1 MSEKDTLAQEDEHL
15 CVLKAKMDWAKKEAV
30 AAKAKAKAAK
40 KEAIAAKARD
50 LFVKN
55 ASAQAN
61 KKDSK
66 EKSKKQ
72 GTNTLV
78 NVDNFKLQL
87 QKVREEQEAMMVEKL
102 TKAREERLK
111 ENQAALVEFKIK
123 KKKAIAAKA
132 GQLSVKNSARASKKK
147 TGLAGIPRQEK
158 ETPKPE
164 NDDKYTEAFFQ
175 QWLDQNKTKLQPLLP
190 KSDASQQ
197 KFFEAACQHVQDCV
211 KALAEATAKRNE
223 IQKQKPVDQDALD
236 KANKAV
242 DAANAA
248 LEQGQTDA
256 QTASD
261 PLLDKFEQ
269 APMAD
274 ATYQLLLAT
283 NVLVEATPKGLAQ
296 YCAGTT
302 EDHKKALVQ
311 LLQDPREF
319 PLLQSMVLAGGA
331 KHGKWGQAL
340 ELYNQLQFFVLQDE
354 NKALWQ
360 RMALAI
366 ALELAD
372 PILVFGHKSGLY
384 INPVARFL
392 HYRNAWQFGELDPV
406 FGTEFGVWELRM
418 ALNSVAPEDQLS
430 WGREMLR
437 NYRPDL
443 MQLNDKWR
451 YCRVVRTDVF
461 YTGKP
466 NWDSSKPLDFKQVL
480 SGGGECGPRAWMGRF
495 ICRAFGIPTWG
506 VREPG
511 HAAMSRWTKDEGW
524 VVCLGAPMKV
534 AWWENEGGLHFQAE
548 AAARKVLQPK
558 DDLNKPNLAY
568 GQKVMALE
576 WIANVSGEAADQVVR
591 NALVDPK
598 AIWRSLS
605 LMQMKRLAPPP
616 AEPIVDLV
624 ETPFV
629 PRLEHLQMRNCT
641 LTERIATAPSGIIVI
656 PASTCTTK
664 PSGTIMIMDS
674 FLGGKQLFLDKDGH
688 AEYTL
693 VSPPAGKY
701 HMTCHIVTVHDD
713 KVKPPLLVTIDAGDD
728 MSMEDEEE
736 GFTVLDDIDDEK
748 ERVCS
753 VYSIPLQCTWG
764 MWEETKP
771 VVVELP
777 AGVATCQ
784 ISVSREAT
792 SHGLVIKDF
801 KLVPLTCK

>member
-1 MSEKDTLAQEDEHL
+1 MSEKEGTPTLVQEDEHL
-15 CVLKAKMDWAKKEAV
+15 CVLKAKMEWKERQIKAKEAKKEA
-30 AAKAKAKAAK
+30 KEAK
-40 KEAIAAKARD
+40 KEAIAAKARE

-55 ASAQAN
+55 TSAQA
-61 KKDSK
+61 KK
-66 EKSKKQ
+66 
-72 GTNTLV
+72 
-78 NVDNFKLQL
+78 
-87 QKVREEQEAMMVEKL
+87 R
-102 TKAREERLK
+102 
-111 ENQAALVEFKIK
+111 KIK
-123 KKKAIAAKA
+123 KKDSRGI
-132 GQLSVKNSARASKKK
+132 SKE
-147 TGLAGIPRQEK
+147 REE
-158 ETPKPE
+158 ETPNTKD
-164 NDDKYTEAFFQ
+164 DDKYTEAFFQ

-190 KSDASQQ
+190 KPDASQQ
-197 KFFEAACQHVQDCV
+197 KFFAAACQHVQDCV
-211 KALAEATAKRNE
+211 KALTDAQAHRDE
-223 IQKQKPVDQDALD
+223 IQKHKPVDQDALD

-248 LEQGQTDA
+248 LEQAQTDV
-256 QTASD
+256 QTAGV

-269 APMAD
+269 DGLSD

-296 YCAGTT
+296 YCTGTT

-311 LLQDPREF
+311 LLQDPRDF

-340 ELYNQLQFFVLQDE
+340 ELYNQLQAFVLEDE
-354 NKALWQ
+354 HKALWQ

-366 ALELAD
+366 GLELAD

-443 MQLNDKWR
+443 MQLDDKWR

-466 NWDSSKPLDFKQVL
+466 NWDTTKPLDFKQVL

-524 VVCLGAPMKV
+524 VVCLGAPIQW
-534 AWWENEGGLHFQAE
+534 AWWENEGGLHFRAE
-548 AAARKVLQPK
+548 AAARKVFQPK
-558 DDLNKPNLAY
+558 DDLNKPNLAF

-576 WIANVSGEAADQVVR
+576 WIANVNGEAADQVVR
-591 NALVDPK
+591 KALVDPN
-598 AIWRSLS
+598 AVWRSLS
-605 LMQMKRLAPPP
+605 LMQMKRLAPPSV
-616 AEPIVDLV
+616 EPVVDLV

-629 PRLEHLQMRNCT
+629 PRLEQLQLRNCAV
-641 LTERIATAPSGIIVI
+641 TERIATAPSGTIVI

-664 PSGTIMIMDS
+664 PSSTIMIMDS

-728 MSMEDEEE
+728 VTLEDDEE
-736 GFTVLDDIDDEK
+736 GFTVLEDNEDE
-748 ERVCS
+748 EQNVCS

-777 AGVATCQ
+777 SGAATCQ
-784 ISVSREAT
+784 ISISREAT
-792 SHGLVIKDF
+792 SNGLVIKDF
-801 KLVPLTCK
+801 KLVPLASK